1 MNKYIRTDIAAEV
14 IKARGRTYD
23 GVCKVSEI
31 TLTAAQAA
39 RYGKGEGRYVTLETD
54 AIEGYSEYDKVRL
67 ARAVKR
73 ELVKMLKAS
82 SRVLVVGLGNEKLTA
97 DALGAAVCERLEV
110 GESLKALKAGV
121 AGTTGIE
128 SFDIVKGVTER
139 IAPTAVIAVD
149 SLAAASTA
157 RVCRVIQLS
166 DAGITPG
173 SGVSNHRERLSA
185 ETLGVPV
192 ISIGV
197 PLVVYASTIIR
208 DGGGD
213 GSEYESLIVTPKDID
228 RLVAECASVISAAIN
243 SCIA

>member
-110 GESLKALKAGV
+110 GESLKALERLVEKAG
-121 AGTTGIE
+121 GK
-128 SFDIVKGVTER
+128 IVGKMAILAEGAAAERDDLIYLER
-139 IAPTAVIAVD
+139 I
-149 SLAAASTA
+149 
-157 RVCRVIQLS
+157 
-166 DAGITPG
+166 
-173 SGVSNHRERLSA
+173 
-185 ETLGVPV
+185 
-192 ISIGV
+192 
-197 PLVVYASTIIR
+197 PLFV
-208 DGGGD
+208 
-213 GSEYESLIVTPKDID
+213 K
-228 RLVAECASVISAAIN
+228 
-243 SCIA
+243 